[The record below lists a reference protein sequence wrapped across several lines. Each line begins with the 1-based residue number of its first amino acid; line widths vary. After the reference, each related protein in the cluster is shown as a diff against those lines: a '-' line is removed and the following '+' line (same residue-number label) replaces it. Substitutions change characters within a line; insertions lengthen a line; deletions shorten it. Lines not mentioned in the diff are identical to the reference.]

1 MPSFDSDDD
10 HDIEGENPIQKLLLG
25 DEPQKEK
32 IAVAVGEK
40 DAVTAGE
47 KTATK
52 KVRFLENL
60 SKLFAEADEVFDNQ
74 QSDDD
79 LPEMTIPNTQT
90 IFKELNDRKLLE
102 ELKFF
107 LGGND
112 SGNEFK
118 SHAMLNIEMLN
129 KSNEHFLDYLSSN
142 FAREVLL
149 KIK

>member
-10 HDIEGENPIQKLLLG
+10 HGIEGENPIQKLLLG

-32 IAVAVGEK
+32 IAVMVGEK
-40 DAVTAGE
+40 DAITVEE
-47 KTATK
+47 KTTTK

-60 SKLFAEADEVFDNQ
+60 SKLFAEADEIFDNQ

-90 IFKELNDRKLLE
+90 IFKELNDRKILE

-118 SHAMLNIEMLN
+118 FHAMLNIEMLN
-129 KSNEHFLDYLSSN
+129 KSNEHFLDY

>member
-32 IAVAVGEK
+32 IAVTVGEK

-60 SKLFAEADEVFDNQ
+60 SKLFAEADEIFDNQ

-107 LGGND
+107 FGGND
-112 SGNEFK
+112 GGKEFK
-118 SHAMLNIEMLN
+118 CHAMLNIEMLN

>member
-10 HDIEGENPIQKLLLG
+10 HDIEGENPIQKLLFG

-60 SKLFAEADEVFDNQ
+60 SKLFAEADEIFDNQ

-79 LPEMTIPNTQT
+79 LPEMTIPNT
-90 IFKELNDRKLLE
+90 
-102 ELKFF
+102 
-107 LGGND
+107 
-112 SGNEFK
+112 
-118 SHAMLNIEMLN
+118 
-129 KSNEHFLDYLSSN
+129 
-142 FAREVLL
+142 
-149 KIK
+149 